1 MLAGPLSTGHVIAA
15 PAKELAGLPAVLG
28 APEVVGTL
36 AGIWERVQYDSRAVG
51 KGDLFVAIHG
61 GRSDGHGFLRAALER
76 GAAAAVVETP
86 VRDLQIPQ
94 IRVPDSRRALALLA
108 AEETG
113 HPSRELLM
121 VGVTGTNGKTTTV
134 HLIRGALAARG
145 DRVGVIGTVGYA
157 FEGAE
162 EPARHTTP
170 EAPDL
175 SRLLRRWRDRGATAV
190 AMEVSSH
197 ALALDRTYGV
207 AFDTGVFTNLTQDHL
222 DFHGTLEAYRDAKF
236 RLFRAETRGDRSKPF
251 TGVVNMDDPAGRW
264 IRERADS
271 PFLGFGVRSAAEVT
285 AEDVR
290 FDPAGTR
297 FRVRTAHGSYSVALR
312 LRGAFNVMNALA
324 AFSGCMAVGV
334 PPATIAAGLESV
346 VSVPGRLEPVESGQ
360 PFQVLVD
367 YAHTPDALERS
378 LEAVRAMRPRRVLCV
393 FGAGGDR
400 DRGKRPLMGQ
410 AAVRGADLVFLT
422 SDNPRSEDPNAIL
435 AEIVAGTEGAT
446 NVRVIADRTEAIR
459 AAIEACQAGD
469 VLLIAGKGHE
479 TYQILSD
486 RTIVL
491 DDRDVARR
499 ALEARGFRP

>member
-1 MLAGPLSTGHVIAA
+1 MPGI
-15 PAKELAGLPAVLG
+15 LG
-28 APEVVGTL
+28 AAEVVGTL
-36 AGIWERVQYDSRAVG
+36 AGRWEQVQYDSRAV
-51 KGDLFVAIHG
+51 KRGDLFVAVKGAHA
-61 GRSDGHGFLRAALER
+61 DGHGFLRAAAEK
-76 GAAAAVVETP
+76 GAAAAVVESP
-86 VRDLQIPQ
+86 ARELPIAQVCVR
-94 IRVPDSRRALALLA
+94 DSRRALAILA

-113 HPSRELLM
+113 HPSKELVM
-121 VGVTGTNGKTTTV
+121 VGVTGTNGKTTTA

-145 DRVGVIGTVGYA
+145 DRVGVIGTIGYS

-162 EPARHTTP
+162 EPAPHTTP
-170 EAPDL
+170 EAPEL

-207 AFDTGVFTNLTQDHL
+207 AFDAGVFTNLTQDHL

-236 RLFRAETRGDRSKPF
+236 RLFRAETRGDRSKQF
-251 TGVVNMDDPAGRW
+251 MGVVNMDDPAGRW
-264 IRERADS
+264 IREHGDQ
-271 PFLGFGVRSAAEVT
+271 PFLGFGSKSAAEVT

-297 FRVRTAHGSYSVALR
+297 FRVHTAHGSFSVALR

-324 AFSGCMAVGV
+324 AFSGCMAVGA
-334 PPATIAAGLESV
+334 PPAAIAAGLESV
-346 VSVPGRLEPVESGQ
+346 VSVPGRLEPIESGQ

-400 DRGKRPLMGQ
+400 DRGKRPLMGK
-410 AAVRGADLVFLT
+410 AAVHGADLVFLT

-459 AAIEACQAGD
+459 AAVEACQAGD

-479 TYQILSD
+479 TYQVLSD

-491 DDRDVARR
+491 DDRDLARR

>member
-1 MLAGPLSTGHVIAA
+1 VIAA
-15 PAKELAGLPAVLG
+15 PAKGLADLPGVLG
-28 APEVVGTL
+28 VVGVPEVVGTL
-36 AGIWERVQYDSRAVG
+36 AGGWKRVQYDSRAVER
-51 KGDLFVAIHG
+51 GDLFVAVKGAHA
-61 GRSDGHGFLRAALER
+61 DGHGFLRAALEG
-76 GAAAAVVETP
+76 GASAAVVETP
-86 VRDLQIPQ
+86 VREIQIPQ
-94 IRVPDSRRALALLA
+94 IRVPDTRRALALLA

-113 HPSRELLM
+113 HPSRELVM

-162 EPARHTTP
+162 EPAPHTTP
-170 EAPDL
+170 EAPEL

-197 ALALDRTYGV
+197 ALTLDRTYGV
-207 AFDTGVFTNLTQDHL
+207 AFDAGVFTNLTQDHL
-222 DFHGTLEAYRDAKF
+222 DFHGTLEAYRDAKA

-264 IRERADS
+264 IREQGDP
-271 PFLGFGVRSAAEVT
+271 PFLGFGVRSTTDVT

-290 FDPAGTR
+290 FDPAGAR
-297 FRVRTAHGSYSVALR
+297 LRVRTAQGSFSVALR

-324 AFSGCMAVGV
+324 AFSGCMAVGA
-334 PPATIAAGLESV
+334 PPAAIAGGLESV

-378 LEAVRAMRPRRVLCV
+378 LEAVRAMKPRRILCV
-393 FGAGGDR
+393 FGCGGDR
-400 DRGKRPLMGQ
+400 DRGKRPLMGK

-435 AEIVAGTEGAT
+435 AEIEAGTEGAT
-446 NVRVIADRTEAIR
+446 NVRVIVDRTEAIR
-459 AAIEACQAGD
+459 TAVAACQAGD
-469 VLLIAGKGHE
+469 ALLIAGKGHE

-491 DDRDVARR
+491 DDRDLARR

>member
-1 MLAGPLSTGHVIAA
+1 VIAA
-15 PAKELAGLPAVLG
+15 PAKGLADLPGLLG
-28 APEVVGTL
+28 APAIVGTL
-36 AGIWERVQYDSRAVG
+36 AGGWERVQYDSRAVG
-51 KGDLFVAIHG
+51 KGDLFVAVKGAHA
-61 GRSDGHGFLRAALER
+61 DGHGFLRAALER

-86 VRDLQIPQ
+86 AREIQIPQ
-94 IRVPDSRRALALLA
+94 IQVSNTRRALALLA

-113 HPSRELLM
+113 HPSRELGM
-121 VGVTGTNGKTTTV
+121 GGVTGTTGKTTTV

-162 EPARHTTP
+162 EPAPHTTP
-170 EAPDL
+170 EAPEL

-207 AFDTGVFTNLTQDHL
+207 AFDAGVFTNLTQDHL
-222 DFHGTLEAYRDAKF
+222 DFHGTLEAYRDAKY

-264 IRERADS
+264 IREQGDP
-271 PFLGFGVRSAAEVT
+271 PFLGFGLRSTTDVT
-285 AEDVR
+285 AEDVQ
-290 FDPAGTR
+290 FDSAGTKL
-297 FRVRTAHGSYSVALR
+297 RVRTAHGSFSVALR

-324 AFSGCMAVGV
+324 AFSGSMAVGA
-334 PPATIAAGLESV
+334 PPAAIAGGLETV

-378 LEAVRAMRPRRVLCV
+378 LEAVRSMRPRRILCV
-393 FGAGGDR
+393 FGCGGDR
-400 DRGKRPLMGQ
+400 DRGKRPLMGK

-422 SDNPRSEDPNAIL
+422 SDNPRSEDPKAIL
-435 AEIVAGTEGAT
+435 AEIETGTQGAT
-446 NVRVIADRTEAIR
+446 NVRVIVDRTEAIR

-491 DDRDVARR
+491 DDRDLARR